1 MPHRPRNPSGFVRA
15 RQKATGRSW
24 QAIVKYPDPDKP
36 GEWKQHSATF
46 ERKAEAQAWVDKAL
60 TEHRAKPDYRPP
72 SDELFGPYIERWL
85 RDIAAGRVR
94 NTTLESYGYVARHA
108 IAALGARPL
117 ATIRPIDI
125 QALYT
130 ALLQRGLSTSTI
142 SSVHNVIRQSLAD
155 AVNLGFLAANPADRV
170 KKPPVKQ
177 EQIVPPTV
185 AQAQVLLQYVEP
197 DRLRGLWWFVALTGC
212 RRGEAL
218 GVRWEDVDF
227 NAGIVTIQRTLTGK
241 GAKRQLHDP
250 KTARGRRVIALSTA
264 LVEALRLHR
273 KQQLLERLAAGP
285 DWKDSGF
292 VFTTRSGKWLG
303 PDWARKRFK
312 VLVQEAGLPETTR
325 LHDLRHALAT
335 TWLAAGVPVQV
346 VSERLG
352 HASIAITL
360 QLYAHVLPN
369 QQAEAA
375 ERIDSLLTSRV
386 TTASPRGHRNSETP

>member
-1 MPHRPRNPSGFVRA
+1 M
-15 RQKATGRSW
+15 
-24 QAIVKYPDPDKP
+24 
-36 GEWKQHSATF
+36 
-46 ERKAEAQAWVDKAL
+46 
-60 TEHRAKPDYRPP
+60 
-72 SDELFGPYIERWL
+72 
-85 RDIAAGRVR
+85 
-94 NTTLESYGYVARHA
+94 
-108 IAALGARPL
+108 
-117 ATIRPIDI
+117 
-125 QALYT
+125 
-130 ALLQRGLSTSTI
+130 
-142 SSVHNVIRQSLAD
+142 
-155 AVNLGFLAANPADRV
+155 
-170 KKPPVKQ
+170 KQ

-185 AQAQVLLQYVEP
+185 AQAQVLLQYVET

-227 NAGIVTIQRTLTGK
+227 NAGTVTIQRTLTGK

-285 DWKDSGF
+285 DWQDSGF

-303 PDWARKRFK
+303 PDWARRRFK
-312 VLVQEAGLPETTR
+312 VLVQEAGLPESTR

-386 TTASPRGHRNSETP
+386 TTTSPREQRNSETP